1 MRPYRSLRA
10 LLVDVPPAHGR
21 LIVRAMEEAGW
32 RLRTEH
38 ADGAD
43 ALVAALR
50 GRGGGAVLYGR
61 GGPQAV
67 PARKALELVRLADPH
82 LPFLAVSPFVHAG
95 DLAAM
100 VRGLDGAAA
109 VVPAPAQLP
118 RALQR
123 ALDATRLRRRVGGAH
138 RFLLAQQA
146 ITDHVAAGLEPR
158 ELVER
163 VLATLGETL
172 GFSCGAVWTPS
183 PDAGE
188 LRCAATWH
196 RANATPDVVALAEA
210 FGRAVLAAG
219 QGLPGRVWAFRRPSW
234 VTDAKGGS
242 SEPRAAMARRAGLMT
257 AMAFPIATADRCVG
271 VIEFYSH
278 GVTQPNPEISAMFA
292 TVGSQLAQYLERRSQ
307 PATQGARRWVDAA
320 EAPLLAL

>member
-1 MRPYRSLRA
+1 M
-10 LLVDVPPAHGR
+10 VDVPPAYAALLVSR
-21 LIVRAMEEAGW
+21 LAEEGW
-32 RLRTEH
+32 KVDTEH

-43 ALVAALR
+43 ELSAALHRR
-50 GRGGGAVLYGR
+50 GWGAVLYG
-61 GGPQAV
+61 GDGAQAV
-67 PARKALELVRLADPH
+67 PARKALALVRLADPH
-82 LPFLAVSPFVHAG
+82 LPFLAVSPYVHAG

-109 VVPAPAQLP
+109 VVPDPAQLP
-118 RALQR
+118 RALSR

-146 ITDHVAAGLEPR
+146 ITDHVAAGLEPG

-196 RANATPDVVALAEA
+196 RASAPAEVIALAEA
-210 FGRAVLAAG
+210 TQRAVLAAG

-234 VTDAKGGS
+234 VTDAQVGAT
-242 SEPRAAMARRAGLMT
+242 EPRAAM
-257 AMAFPIATADRCVG
+257 
-271 VIEFYSH
+271 
-278 GVTQPNPEISAMFA
+278 
-292 TVGSQLAQYLERRSQ
+292 
-307 PATQGARRWVDAA
+307 
-320 EAPLLAL
+320 

>member
-32 RLRTEH
+32 RLRIEH
-38 ADGAD
+38 ADGAEQ
-43 ALVAALR
+43 LEAALR
-50 GRGGGAVLYGR
+50 GRGWGAVLYSGE
-61 GGPQAV
+61 GPQAV

-82 LPFLAVSPFVHAG
+82 LPFLAVSPYVHAG

-109 VVPAPAQLP
+109 VVPDPAQLP
-118 RALQR
+118 RALSR

-146 ITDHVAAGLEPR
+146 ITDHVAAGLEPG

-172 GFSCGAVWTPS
+172 GFTCGAVWRS
-183 PDAGE
+183 PDGSS
-188 LRCAATWH
+188 LRCAATW
-196 RANATPDVVALAEA
+196 
-210 FGRAVLAAG
+210 
-219 QGLPGRVWAFRRPSW
+219 RR
-234 VTDAKGGS
+234 GS
-242 SEPRAAMARRAGLMT
+242 GPPQAPT
-257 AMAFPIATADRCVG
+257 FAD
-271 VIEFYSH
+271 
-278 GVTQPNPEISAMFA
+278 
-292 TVGSQLAQYLERRSQ
+292 
-307 PATQGARRWVDAA
+307 
-320 EAPLLAL
+320 